1 MDAST
6 VIVCFK
12 VAIKR
17 EQDQSCRSAQEL
29 VEECSTWMK
38 GVVSNI
44 YAYQAIHSLWP
55 AVYIYNFPR
64 QICHYTH
71 YPVSANRKICQHINK
86 CLYEEQTNISL
97 SEIKIKYQW
106 HGCQMFICTQTG
118 LYWDKGSDN
127 FSTILNLLRAKLW
140 KGDPRM
146 DWQVHREEN
155 RKAKEEN
162 KWKINGISRNLFV
175 LQKLLRYQHH
185 LSDYQWQ
192 ICVNEIQH
200 CHCCKYQANMLSY
213 VWSPKI
219 LSNTI
224 ENYCYR

>member
-6 VIVCFK
+6 VIVCFE
-12 VAIKR
+12 VAIKK

-29 VEECSTWMK
+29 VEECSTWMQ

-64 QICHYTH
+64 QICHDTH
-71 YPVSANRKICQHINK
+71 HPVSANRKIYQHINK

-97 SEIKIKYQW
+97 SEIKIKCQW
-106 HGCQMFICTQTG
+106 HGCQMFICTQIG
-118 LYWDKGSDN
+118 LYRDEESDT

-140 KGDPRM
+140 KGDTWTGWR
-146 DWQVHREEN
+146 VSREEN
-155 RKAKEEN
+155 RKEKEEN
-162 KWKINGISRNLFV
+162 KWKSNSTNRNLFV
-175 LQKLLRYQHH
+175 LQKILRYQHH
-185 LSDYQWQ
+185 SSDYQWQ
-192 ICVNEIQH
+192 ISANEIQL
-200 CHCCKYQANMLSY
+200 CHCCEYQGNMLSY

-219 LSNTI
+219 ISNTI
-224 ENYCYR
+224 ENYGYR